1 MSTAAGPLAGIKVVE
16 FGQNLAGPYC
26 GQILAFLGA
35 EVVKVERPEG
45 DDARKWGP
53 PFVEGDA
60 TGFIALNRGKK
71 SITCDLADPAQRE
84 ALIERIGAADIFVHN
99 LRADVPAKFGFDG
112 ATLIKRFP
120 RLIYADLGAFG
131 HAGPWKDR
139 PGYEPIIQAVAGLI
153 SLNGDPTGPE
163 ARIGVSIID
172 LSTGMW
178 TAIGVLAA
186 LARRTATGEGSLVN
200 TSLFE
205 SGLMW
210 ASNHVAGWSV
220 TGKMPPRQGTGHPSL
235 TPYQAFEC
243 SDGPLMI
250 CPGNDRLWR
259 KFAEALGHPE
269 WPDEER
275 FRTNVQR
282 AERREL
288 LLGMI
293 ADIMKEHPRAYWAA
307 RLDALGVPNG
317 PLNSVPQVMELAQV
331 AALAMFTRPYAGSN
345 ALFHG
350 LPLSIDGQRAGGNE
364 TAPKIGEHNGK
375 V

>member
-1 MSTAAGPLAGIKVVE
+1 MRANGVLRSSK
-16 FGQNLAGPYC
+16 
-26 GQILAFLGA
+26 
-35 EVVKVERPEG
+35 
-45 DDARKWGP
+45 
-53 PFVEGDA
+53 A
-60 TGFIALNRGKK
+60 TRRASSRSNRGKK
-71 SITCDLADPAQRE
+71 SITCDLGDARQRE
-84 ALIERIGAADIFVHN
+84 ALIERIGTADIFVHN
-99 LRADVPAKFGFDG
+99 LRADVPGKFGFDG
-112 ATLIKRFP
+112 PTLTKRFP

-131 HAGPWKDR
+131 HLGPWKDR

-153 SLNGDPTGPE
+153 SLNGDPSGPE

-186 LARRTATGEGSLVN
+186 LAKRTATGQGSLVN

-210 ASNHVAGWSV
+210 TSNHVAGWSV

-269 WPDEER
+269 WPDEAR
-275 FRTNVQR
+275 FKTNVERAAAARTAARHDRRHHEDAKPRLLVGQARRAGRPQR
-282 AERREL
+282 AAEL
-288 LLGMI
+288 G
-293 ADIMKEHPRAYWAA
+293 AA
-307 RLDALGVPNG
+307 GDG
-317 PLNSVPQVMELAQV
+317 
-331 AALAMFTRPYAGSN
+331 TRPGGGARPCSASPMPDSN

-350 LPLSIDGQRAGGNE
+350 LPLSIDGERAGGSQ

-375 V
+375 I